1 MAKKSKKGL
10 IIWGAVSAVLMVT
23 LVTANVLLKTQFKDI
38 VDIALGGERANYVFY
53 EDAPYKA
60 DYKSKAEAK
69 SAADKLNEQ
78 VCEEGFVLLKNKN
91 AALPI
96 KTPVSD
102 PSITSKPKVSVFGK
116 NSVNPVYGG
125 TGSSGGGSESFSLYD
140 SLEKAGYECNPSLKS
155 FYEDDG
161 ASGAKRSNTGS
172 DLDSGD
178 TVVLS
183 TAETPRE
190 KYNATLR
197 SSYASYAD
205 AAIVMFSRTG
215 GEGYDLPRSMKGAAG
230 ARKEDD
236 HYLQLDQNEADL
248 LKEVCESSFSHVIVL
263 LNTGGA
269 MEATFLEDPTYYAY
283 QEKIDAALWIG
294 FPGDS
299 GMEALGKI
307 LNGSVNPSGR
317 TVDTFAKD
325 FKKDPT
331 WNNFGDNLITGN
343 ASAGIRGGDQYSFDG
358 RNQLY
363 YFVDYE
369 EGTYVGYRYYET
381 RGYTDGEDWYHNAVL
396 YPFGYGL
403 SYTNFAWTVKSS
415 TLESASILKGKTY
428 EVEVEVKNV
437 GNVAGKDVVEAY
449 ASAPYEAG
457 GIEKPYKTLVSFAKT
472 KLLEPG
478 ASEVV
483 RLSIDPYLFASYD
496 YTDANH
502 NGFKG
507 YELEQGD
514 YKLFLSKNAHED
526 LATLSFQCP
535 GLRYEKD
542 PVTDYAVQN
551 RYTDQ
556 PKYFNSDEELST
568 VLSRGDWEGSYPTSP
583 TDEQREVDQAF
594 IDALKDVATNN
605 PTDYSEMEMPWFG
618 EEGTLKFS
626 DMFGFDDEGKPYV
639 DYEDSRWE
647 ELLSQ
652 CTEDELIRLCDA
664 GGFQTAPIPSIG
676 KAKTN
681 ETDGCA
687 GFTNFMDKSGT
698 YSGTC
703 HYACE
708 TIFSSTWNEELI
720 ESLGVSLGNEGLI
733 GATEGQ
739 GNGLPYSGLYAPA
752 TNIHRSPFG
761 GRNFEY
767 FSEDP
772 LLAGKMAASEIR
784 GCQSKGVYC
793 FLKHFALN
801 EQETHRSIGGNC
813 TWVSEKA
820 MREIFLKPF
829 EIAVKEGK
837 GRAIMSSFNR
847 IGTRWTGG
855 DYRLLTEILR
865 HEWGFHGMVLTDFN
879 TVDYMNT
886 RQMAYAGGSL
896 NLIALTGTKLWA
908 DPSDTGDM
916 IVLTQ
921 NAKDILYTVAYSNYM
936 NGYVDGYKMSYW
948 SMALIGIDIGVG
960 VLLAAWG
967 ALAFIFYFKKPKGET
982 L

>member
-1 MAKKSKKGL
+1 MAKSKKGI
-10 IIWGAVSAVLMVT
+10 IIWGAVSAVLLAVGI
-23 LVTANVLLKTQFKDI
+23 TASVLANTAFKDI
-38 VDIALGGERANYVFY
+38 VDMVMGGDRANYKRY
-53 EDAPYKA
+53 EDAPYQA
-60 DYKSKAEAK
+60 DYASKAETK
-69 SAADKLNEQ
+69 SAADQLNER
-78 VCEEGFVLLKNKN
+78 VCEEGFVLLKNENK
-91 AALPI
+91 ALPI

-102 PSITSKPKVSVFGK
+102 KTLQNKPKISVFGK

-125 TGSSGGGSESFSLYD
+125 TGSSGGGSESFSLYE
-140 SLEKAGYECNPSLKS
+140 SLEKAGYDVNPNLKS
-155 FYEDDG
+155 FYED
-161 ASGAKRSNTGS
+161 ASRSGPARSNSGS

-183 TAETPRE
+183 TAETPRD
-190 KYNATLR
+190 KYADSLR
-197 SSYASYAD
+197 QTYSSYAD
-205 AAIVMFSRTG
+205 AAIVVFSRTG
-215 GEGYDLPRSMKGAAG
+215 GEGYDLPRSMKGASG
-230 ARKEDD
+230 ARNETD
-236 HYLQLDQNEADL
+236 HYLQLDQNETDL
-248 LKEVCESSFSHVIVL
+248 LAEVCSGPFAHVIVL

-269 MEATFLEDPTYYAY
+269 MEATFLEDPAYYAY
-283 QEKIDAALWIG
+283 QSKIDAALWIG

-331 WNNFGDNLITGN
+331 WNNFGDNLITAN
-343 ASAGIRGGDQYSFDG
+343 ASAGIRGGDQYSLQG
-358 RNQLY
+358 KNQLY

-369 EGTYVGYRYYET
+369 EGPYVGYRYYET
-381 RGYTDGEDWYHNAVL
+381 RGHTEGEDWYQDNVL

-403 SYTNFAWTVKSS
+403 SYTTFSWSIKGS
-415 TLESASILKGKTY
+415 TINGTNILQGKTY
-428 EVEVEVKNV
+428 EITVEVTNT
-437 GNVAGKDVVEAY
+437 GTAAGKDVVEAY
-449 ASAPYEAG
+449 VSTPYTPG

-478 ASEVV
+478 EKTELTLTV
-483 RLSIDPYLFASYD
+483 DPYLFASYD
-496 YTDANH
+496 YKDANE

-507 YELEQGD
+507 YELEAGD
-514 YKLFLSKNAHED
+514 Y
-526 LATLSFQCP
+526 TLYLGHDSHQEEASLGFTCA
-535 GLRYEKD
+535 GIRYLKD
-542 PVTDYAVQN
+542 PTTDNPVTN

-556 PKYFNSDEELST
+556 PQYFNSDEQLST
-568 VLSRGDWEGSYPTSP
+568 LLSRQDWTASWPTSP
-583 TDEQREVDQAF
+583 SEGEHEVDQAF
-594 IDALKDVATNN
+594 IDALKDVTTNN

-618 EEGTLKFS
+618 EEGDIQFRDLLQ
-626 DMFGFDDEGKPYV
+626 FDDQGNAFV
-639 DYEDSRWE
+639 DYEDGRWE
-647 ELLSQ
+647 AMLSQ

-664 GGFQTAPIPSIG
+664 GGFQTAAIASIG
-676 KAKTN
+676 KSKTN
-681 ETDGCA
+681 DTDGCA
-687 GFTNFMDKSGT
+687 GFTNFMDNSGT

-703 HYACE
+703 HYASE
-708 TIFSSTWNEELI
+708 TIFSSTWNVELI
-720 ESLGVSLGNEGLI
+720 EEIGTMVGNEGLI
-733 GATEGQ
+733 GASEGQ
-739 GNGLPYSGLYAPA
+739 GNGLPYSGWYAPA

-772 LLAGKMAASEIR
+772 VLAGKIAASEIR

-793 FLKHFALN
+793 YLKHFALN

-813 TWVSEKA
+813 TWVSEQA
-820 MREIFLKPF
+820 MREVFLKPF

-837 GRAIMSSFNR
+837 ARAMMSSFNR

-855 DYRLLTEILR
+855 DYRLLTQILR
-865 HEWGFHGMVLTDFN
+865 EEWGFRGMVITDFN

-916 IVLTQ
+916 IVLTN
-921 NAKDILYTVAYSNYM
+921 NAKDILYTVGNSNYM

-948 SMALIGIDIGVG
+948 RIALIAVDIALG
-960 VLLAAWG
+960 AAILISG
-967 ALAFIFYFKKPKGET
+967 AIVFVVYFKKSKKT
-982 L
+982 V